1 MSPLSAFERLLVAV
15 LIGILIGL
23 DRERAEVRKAHRL
36 FAGVRTF
43 PLIALAGAVPM
54 LLTDIVGPAV
64 LVASFLAVASIIA
77 VSYWRG
83 SAAGDIG
90 ATTEIAALATFLVG
104 ALAGAGQLN
113 VAAGT
118 GIAVAVLLVAK
129 PRLEGFSRA
138 LSEEELAAVLEL
150 AVISVIIL
158 PLAPNRGFGPWQV
171 LNPFEI
177 WLVVVLVSGLSFAG
191 FVAVRFLGQ
200 NRGIIAAGA
209 LGALVSSTAVTVSM
223 ATQVRTNREVAA
235 AAAAAAAV
243 LASTIM
249 CVRVAVLAGA
259 VNADVLPRLV
269 PVVLAMLLTA
279 AVATWILV
287 RHSARSDARPAGAAI
302 ANPFSLASALTFGVI
317 YALVVLGARAAREYF
332 GAGGL
337 YAAAALSSLADV
349 DAAAIAITRMGPT
362 MGDWRVPA
370 TAIAVGMVS
379 NTVVKIAIAIVM
391 GAGRFRW
398 YVAGALAV
406 MAVAGTVTAIGVAR
420 F

>member
-209 LGALVSSTAVTVSM
+209 LGALVSSTAVTVAM
-223 ATQVRTNREVAA
+223 AAQVRTNRQVA